1 MELMLCLSLLIVLP
15 GRNGNFCLGPSA
27 VLCST
32 VSSWAGSQEWAS
44 PAREREL
51 CALHYQPK
59 NALNVFANK
68 YLIYFNSSKV

>member
-1 MELMLCLSLLIVLP
+1 MPQSSHCVPWKKWELL
-15 GRNGNFCLGPSA
+15 LGPF
-27 VLCST
+27 CST
-32 VSSWAGSQEWAS
+32 VQLNVSSWAGSQEWAS

-51 CALHYQPK
+51 CALHCQPK